1 MVSSPEKKEEN
12 YNNDRT
18 SQIKKHYVSMRGLFF
33 SDKQKKEGGFTKT
46 KTYFFLC
53 SQTKDK

>member
-12 YNNDRT
+12 NNNDRT

-33 SDKQKKEGGFTKT
+33 SDKQKKRRGIH
-46 KTYFFLC
+46 
-53 SQTKDK
+53 KDKDLFLSLFTN